1 MGRTRSSSETEAAE
15 SDAVRVVGIDPGT
28 LVTGW
33 AVVEGP
39 FGSATPLGYGTWRL
53 RGSLSARLHQMSRS
67 LAELLAQYEPDV
79 VALER
84 NFAGNNVQSALRLGE
99 ARGAILAA
107 VGACTLEVA
116 EYTPATVKL
125 AVAGSGRATKRQ
137 VQVMVMRLLH
147 LRREPAVDAADA
159 LAVALCHLQ
168 NASFAQRL
176 RQAQSAWRAVRTR
189 VKRLPS

>member
-39 FGSATPLGYGTWRL
+39 FGRATPLGYGTWRL